1 MSTDYRELRR
11 AVDDV
16 VAAEDGVWH
25 ARMTLGDAQ
34 TRMGR
39 ALRAC
44 REAKGLSLR
53 ECAKQLKLSAP
64 YLSDVELGRRSISAG
79 NLECLMGIVMHQFS
93 AQDLIDAVKHNQIQ
107 PDDKNAK
114 IK

>member
-1 MSTDYRELRR
+1 MSTNYRELRR

-34 TRMGR
+34 ARMGR

-64 YLSDVELGRRSISAG
+64 YLSDVELGCRSISAG
-79 NLECLMGIVMHQFS
+79 NLECYMGIMMRQFQ
-93 AQDLIDAVKHNQIQ
+93 AQDLFDAIERNKIK
-107 PDDKNAK
+107 PDSSNAK
-114 IK
+114 IC